1 MREKSIEWKAVSVAV
16 VTWVGYACSGKNALG
31 AGLDISSHEFFVFYF
46 DKGYCSAFR
55 FFTKA
60 DDLKIQCGVI
70 KLAGGFN
77 ISNCQN

>member
-1 MREKSIEWKAVSVAV
+1 MKSVVGKAASLAFVAR
-16 VTWVGYACSGKNALG
+16 VGYACWVKNALG
-31 AGLDISSHEFFVFYF
+31 AGLDISTHEFFVFYF

-70 KLAGGFN
+70 KRANVIYIRPF
-77 ISNCQN
+77 QKE

>member
-1 MREKSIEWKAVSVAV
+1 MKSVVGKAASLAFVAR
-16 VTWVGYACSGKNALG
+16 VGYACWVKNALV

-70 KLAGGFN
+70 KRAN
-77 ISNCQN
+77 VIYIRPCQKE